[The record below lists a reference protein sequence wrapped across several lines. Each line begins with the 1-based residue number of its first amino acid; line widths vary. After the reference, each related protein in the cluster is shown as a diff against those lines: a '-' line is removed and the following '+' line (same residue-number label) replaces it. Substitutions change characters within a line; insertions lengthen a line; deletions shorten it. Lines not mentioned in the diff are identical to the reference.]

1 MKKIVCLALLI
12 TVFSLS
18 LIGCDSLNA
27 VGDKLSGVGDKVGEG
42 IDNVYAYDYAYVSDF
57 QGNRIKVELDWYGVN
72 LEHKYYMFKSTDDV
86 VYYTGLENCVL
97 VDDPDVDINAITLT
111 NLSDV
116 INKGFTDAFIRLPD
130 GEVLEIRVESTGL
143 LLSGGIIRVHDT
155 DGNKYYV
162 DTDNIIMINNP

>member
-1 MKKIVCLALLI
+1 
-12 TVFSLS
+12 
-18 LIGCDSLNA
+18 
-27 VGDKLSGVGDKVGEG
+27 
-42 IDNVYAYDYAYVSDF
+42 
-57 QGNRIKVELDWYGVN
+57 
-72 LEHKYYMFKSTDDV
+72 MFKSTDGV